1 MWIICTGPP
10 SSILYT
16 DSIFSSLPGVELFVF
31 VLVGFGGAVSLGNCP
46 ELWSSLSSQSSTRW
60 DFGYVSPCPASS
72 ILTNGLLRECSAYYY
87 LMELNVIM
95 LLWLGR
101 TTAVF
106 TSHSLPLPTELRR
119 LWHSVSVLSSA
130 RRLRPCKAFSP
141 ISFFCLIVYSTDPT
155 INVRTFA

>member
-16 DSIFSSLPGVELFVF
+16 DSIFSSLPGVEFF
-31 VLVGFGGAVSLGNCP
+31 VLVGFGGAVSPGNCL

-72 ILTNGLLRECSAYYY
+72 VLTNGLLRECSAYYY